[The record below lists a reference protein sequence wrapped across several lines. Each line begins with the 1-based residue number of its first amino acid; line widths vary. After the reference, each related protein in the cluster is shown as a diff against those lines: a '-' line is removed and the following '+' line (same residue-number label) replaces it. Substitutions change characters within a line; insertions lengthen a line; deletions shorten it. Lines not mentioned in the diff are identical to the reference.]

1 MMKVMHARRVTS
13 KILAHP
19 IFTQDT
25 LLLARGSVRYFT
37 ALPPTTQEG
46 EAKKRTPIEEVPSL
60 KDFIKT
66 Q

>member
-13 KILAHP
+13 KLLAHP
-19 IFTQDT
+19 IFTKDAP
-25 LLLARGSVRYFT
+25 LLARGSVRYFT
-37 ALPPTTQEG
+37 SLPPSTQEG

-60 KDFIKT
+60 KDFLKS